1 MVAISGLE
9 QQVGADGA
17 YILAFAYG
25 LLLAVVYT
33 SFFGYAEAYLKF
45 GAEVKEYEAF
55 VPTLLP
61 LKLYGDAEEEVAQAA
76 VAVVGS
82 GGFTTFGLHL
92 LSVLEVA
99 ASVLFQ

>member
-1 MVAISGLE
+1 MAEG
-9 QQVGADGA
+9 
-17 YILAFAYG
+17 FH
-25 LLLAVVYT
+25 AV
-33 SFFGYAEAYLKF
+33 AYLKF